1 LRRTHSGLESP
12 TIRASRW
19 ISTTA
24 VWCEAEHVFDQ
35 RLGIELDDTSVR
47 AAINY
52 VLV

>member
-35 RLGIELDDTSVR
+35 RLGIELDDTRRR
-47 AAINY
+47 AALDH
-52 VLV
+52 VSV